1 VIGAERLGCR
11 LADGR
16 WLFREL
22 TFRAERGRVC
32 GVLGPNGRGK
42 TTLLRTL
49 LGLAPPTE
57 GRVVRDDPPAYVP
70 QRTEAAFPYD
80 VLDVVVMGRARAIGA
95 FRSPGRPDFD
105 AARAALDRMG
115 VQGFADRPFD
125 ALSGGERQLVLIA
138 RALATGRRTLVL
150 DEPASA
156 LDLANQARVLAV
168 VHDLARRD
176 GMAVLFTT
184 HHPHHAFEAC
194 DDVLMLHGP
203 GDAAFG
209 PASRVLDE
217 ASLDRLYGVPV
228 RRVRFEHAGRQR
240 ETLVPVLEIPA

>member
-1 VIGAERLGCR
+1 VIGADRLGFR

-22 TFRAERGRVC
+22 TFRAGGGRVC
-32 GVLGPNGRGK
+32 GILGPNGRGK

-49 LGLAPPTE
+49 LGLAPSAE

-70 QRTEAAFPYD
+70 QRTEAAFAYD
-80 VLDVVVMGRARAIGA
+80 VLDVVVMGRARSIGA
-95 FRSPGRPDFD
+95 FRSPGKADFD
-105 AARAALDRMG
+105 VARAALDCMG
-115 VQGFADRPFD
+115 VLRFAERPFD

-138 RALATGRRTLVL
+138 RALATGCRTLVL

-156 LDLANQARVLAV
+156 LDLANQARVLGEM
-168 VHDLARRD
+168 HDLARRD
-176 GMAVLFTT
+176 GIAVLFTT
-184 HHPHHAFEAC
+184 HHPHHALDAC

-228 RRVRFEHAGRQR
+228 RRVRFEHAGRPR
-240 ETLVPVLEIPA
+240 ETLVPVLEMPA